1 MLQAGQKCLTKGR
14 SLKDPSR
21 ASLCS
26 NALKAIEAIYSFV
39 SAAYRNRLLY
49 REVVERASD
58 IKQEGTDTDEI
69 LRLTNASG
77 PKPTGSATNWELTG
91 NVVIFDSN
99 ASPQDQ
105 RMDSSPQLR
114 HIVQAMAEQDPT
126 KLPTPSSCT
135 ADFCLVPIGTPTAS
149 VSKEV
154 AEVQRL
160 LKKSGVKYSMHSAG
174 TTIEGTWEECM
185 RIIGQCHTMLHSN
198 GVVRIQSD
206 IRVGSRTDKKQSFD
220 DKVSAV
226 NKLLAEDKQ

>member
-1 MLQAGQKCLTKGR
+1 MFLQ
-14 SLKDPSR
+14 
-21 ASLCS
+21 
-26 NALKAIEAIYSFV
+26 
-39 SAAYRNRLLY
+39 
-49 REVVERASD
+49 
-58 IKQEGTDTDEI
+58 QEGTDTDEI

-77 PKPTGSATNWELTG
+77 PKPPVHPPPNKLVGQSSSSLNQA
-91 NVVIFDSN
+91 
-99 ASPQDQ
+99 ASTQDQ

>member
-21 ASLCS
+21 ASLRS
-26 NALKAIEAIYSFV
+26 NVLKAIEAIYSFV
-39 SAAYRNRLLY
+39 SAAYRNRLHNPNSSNI
-49 REVVERASD
+49 ENAE
-58 IKQEGTDTDEI
+58 QEGTDTDEI

-91 NVVIFDSN
+91 NVVIFDSS